1 MDGNFFLKELVKEDS
16 KIISQIYNKN
26 FPSIKKFILL
36 NSGNTEDAEDI
47 FQKSLIQIIIR
58 YKREK
63 FSISGDFDAY
73 LMAICKNLWR
83 RELNLHKKRVTN
95 VEKVEVHDEYI
106 DSAFAL
112 LEQKKQELFIE
123 KFAEITGNCKEILT
137 LFFAKTPYEEIVAN
151 TEYSSELVVR
161 QRVFKCKKRLA
172 ELIKKDSR
180 YNSLKE
186 L

>member
-16 KIISQIYNKN
+16 KIIAQIYNKN

-106 DSAFAL
+106 DSSFAL
-112 LEQKKQELFIE
+112 LEQKRQELFIE